1 MKKKVLSLILALA
14 MLATSVCTVF
24 AAGEVDVAVSGT
36 SLTAMVNFFADNT
49 PASKETRQEL
59 FGYIQ
64 MYMGGTDRD
73 METLIN
79 AVKNKSFTGLEDNAE
94 LKKVFEALMNDETI
108 YPAALLTL
116 EMIRAIPEAKRAEVI
131 DGFGV
136 KQDGARTKYAWK
148 DNAAD
153 TAARDTALV
162 ALYNEDTVYPAKL
175 RDAMEEHEAFAEA
188 DAPYIVLNLFTAWK
202 DTFQFTD
209 DGEGFKT
216 YQVNDEYA
224 KRLLTNMGDYYTLD
238 GKEITSA
245 SQIADAVATA
255 INGYAAAVK
264 ANMKTVLDDSGLDL
278 YVPAGDIDTAL
289 SEVDVNGE
297 KFTTISTDAAAPT
310 EVTVEADK
318 FTLAATAK
326 ATGAKVEYAVLDEG
340 ETVGDATEWKAA
352 LADEALA
359 NGESKTVAIR
369 VTSKNGEETAVYYV
383 AVSRPAVE
391 SDVKLDGI
399 QKHGETELPIEPT
412 AFDPQVTSYDAII
425 EDLSKTYAIAG
436 NTSNDEATVSYVLG
450 KVGDDPAKLTGY
462 AAEIPEVTFEAASDA
477 PVLYVIRVQTTDAET
492 GAVLN
497 TAYYSFNLYPNAGT
511 ILEATTEGFTLKG
524 GFQPDKFNY
533 GTDMLTS
540 SNGSYSIKLSGMAA
554 GATVTYGTTTLNASE
569 STYEDV
575 ADTDYSESTG
585 ITGRLGYGESTKV
598 VVKVANGESV
608 TYYTFKL
615 EREEEPEPDRPNRR
629 PSSDDDDKSSN
640 RRPSLVI
647 PSTNQ
652 IPAPPAATVIFPDTA
667 GHWAK
672 DYVSNIAE
680 KGLFIGHADGN
691 FYPNLGVTRQEMAVV
706 LVRLLGLE
714 GELGSA
720 PAAGYSDDAAIAA
733 WAYDSVALLS
743 QRGIYLGYDDGE
755 FKPFRVLTREEMIS
769 LMMRL
774 YGDTTIDM
782 TIRYS
787 DAEQVAEWARK
798 AVGQGTNLDIING
811 HETGLFR
818 PKDEVT
824 RAEACKIL
832 YNYIYRK
839 TNG

>member
-24 AAGEVDVAVSGT
+24 AAGEVDVNVTGT
-36 SLTAMVNFFADNT
+36 SLTTMVEFFADNT

-64 MYMGGTDRD
+64 MYMGQTDRD
-73 METLIN
+73 METLIS
-79 AVKNKSFTGLEDNAE
+79 AVKNKSFVGLADNAE
-94 LKKVFEALMNDETI
+94 LKKVFDALMDNETI
-108 YPAALLTL
+108 RPAALLTL
-116 EMIRAIPEAKRAEVI
+116 EMIRAIPEAKRKEVI

-136 KQDGARTKYAWK
+136 KQNGARTKYVWE
-148 DNAAD
+148 DNTAD
-153 TAARDTALV
+153 TAARDAALV
-162 ALYNEDTVYPAKL
+162 ALYNNDTVYPAKL
-175 RDAMEEHEAFAEA
+175 RDALEEHEAFAKA
-188 DAPYIVLNLFTAWK
+188 DAPYIVLNLFAAWK
-202 DTFQFTD
+202 DSFQFTD
-209 DGEGFKT
+209 DGDDFKT
-216 YQVNDEYA
+216 YKVNDAYA
-224 KRLLTNMGDYYTLD
+224 KRLLENMGDYYMLD
-238 GKEITSA
+238 GATITSA
-245 SQIADAVATA
+245 KQIADAVATA
-255 INGYAAAVK
+255 INGYTAEVK

-278 YVPAGDIDTAL
+278 YVPVGDINAAL
-289 SEVDVNGE
+289 TEAKVNGNSVE
-297 KFTTISTDAAAPT
+297 LSTDPAAPANA
-310 EVTVEADK
+310 TVEADK
-318 FTLAATAK
+318 FTLAATAE
-326 ATGAKVEYAVLDEG
+326 AAGAKVEYAVLGEG
-340 ETVGDATEWKAA
+340 ETVDDATDWKAA

-359 NGESKTVAIR
+359 RGESKTVAIR

-383 AVSRPAVE
+383 EVSRPAVE

-399 QKHGETELPIEPT
+399 QKHGEAELPIEPT

-425 EDLSKTYAIAG
+425 DDLSNKYAIAG
-436 NTSNDEATVSYVLG
+436 NASNDEATVSYVLG

-462 AAEIPEVTFEAASDA
+462 VAEIPEVTFEAASDA
-477 PVLYVIRVQTTDAET
+477 PVLYVIRVQKADAEGT
-492 GAVLN
+492 VK

-511 ILEATTEGFTLKG
+511 VLEATTEGFTLKG
-524 GFQPDKFNY
+524 GFQPDKLNY

-540 SNGSYSIKLSGMAA
+540 SNGSYSIKLSGMAG
-554 GATVTYGTTTLNASE
+554 GATVTYGTTTPGASE

-575 ADTDYSESTG
+575 AVKAYSESTG
-585 ITGRLGYGESTKV
+585 ITGRLGYGEREKV

-608 TYYTFKL
+608 TYYTFTL
-615 EREEEPEPDRPNRR
+615 EREEEEPEPTKRPNT
-629 PSSDDDDKSSN
+629 SSSKKKDKNKNSG
-640 RRPSLVI
+640 LLI
-647 PSTNQ
+647 PSVNT
-652 IPAPPAATVIFPDTA
+652 IPAPPAATVVFPDTTE
-667 GHWAK
+667 HWAK
-672 DYVSNIAE
+672 DYVGSIAAR
-680 KGLFIGHADGN
+680 GLFIGHADGN

-720 PAAGYSDDAAIAA
+720 PAAGYSDDAGIAA

-743 QRGIYLGYDDGE
+743 QKGIYLGYDDGE

-774 YGDTTIDM
+774 FGDTSIDM